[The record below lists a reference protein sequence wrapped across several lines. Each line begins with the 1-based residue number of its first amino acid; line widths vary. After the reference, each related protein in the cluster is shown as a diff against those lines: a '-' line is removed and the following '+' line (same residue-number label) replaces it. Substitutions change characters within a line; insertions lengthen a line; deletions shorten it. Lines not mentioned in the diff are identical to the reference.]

1 MDSPSG
7 SPSPCYLGVDGGG
20 TKTAWALLVGS
31 EVLAEGAATGL
42 QLATMDF
49 THVADQLV
57 QIIAL
62 AQRAAPAPI
71 AGVVAGL
78 AGAGSVAARAAL
90 RAALVARGSPTS
102 IIVVGDPEV
111 AAAAALEAG
120 PGVALWS
127 GTGSFAIARGPAGD
141 IVRVGGR
148 GWLLGDQG
156 SAFDLARRG
165 AAAALAAV
173 DGLGPPTALTASFQS
188 ACGLA
193 DPADL
198 GRHLQAVP
206 PAALAAHYGL
216 VVQAMGAGDAVAAA
230 IVFEGA
236 RALGGLVQAAAA
248 RAAMPLTDLRVVLG
262 GGLLQRDATLRE
274 ALAGE
279 LRRRGVEL
287 AAELCA
293 ASAAVGA
300 ARLARAFAERQQP
313 LSTWVNPDAAG

>member
-7 SPSPCYLGVDGGG
+7 SSPPCYLGVDGGG
-20 TKTAWALLVGS
+20 TKTAWALLVGP
-31 EVLAEGAATGL
+31 EVVAEGAAPGL
-42 QLATMDF
+42 QLATMGLEQ
-49 THVADQLV
+49 VASQLV
-57 QIIAL
+57 EVIAL

-71 AGVVAGL
+71 ACVVAGL

-90 RAALVARGSPTS
+90 RAALAGWSSNTS
-102 IIVVGDPEV
+102 IILVGDPEV

-127 GTGSFAIARGPAGD
+127 GTGSFAIARGLAFGL
-141 IVRVGGR
+141 VRVGGR

-173 DGLGPPTALTASFQS
+173 DGLGPPTALTASFQR

-193 DPADL
+193 DPCDL

-216 VVQAMGAGDAVAAA
+216 VVEAMAAGDAVAGT
-230 IVFEGA
+230 IVREGA

-248 RAAMPLTDLRVVLG
+248 RAALPLADLRVVLG
-262 GGLLQRDATLRE
+262 GGLLQRDAMLRD
-274 ALAGE
+274 AVAVE
-279 LRRRGVEL
+279 LRRRGVE
-287 AAELCA
+287 ASPQLCA
-293 ASAAVGA
+293 TSAAVGA
-300 ARLARAFAERQQP
+300 ARLAQAIAERQQP
-313 LSTWVNPDAAG
+313 LSTWVDQDAAG